1 MFKKFSRLFIIL
13 LVCTTSLGFL
23 WLYTDLDF
31 TLLNSDSKAF
41 WDSFLFSTANITG
54 YIATMLFVWEMF
66 FGVRY
71 LVQLVTDD
79 LPWVNKFHA
88 FVGKYGLLLAF
99 VHPVLEMIV
108 YAQNFLWLF
117 IPDISTKFE
126 LQITY
131 GRVGFILFLII
142 YITSALIRSKIK
154 YRPWLYIHYL
164 SYPLMFLIFLHALDI
179 GFYLNKHVELKALWF
194 TMLGMYLVLIWF
206 RILMWSGVTKY
217 KYKIIDKA
225 QKGKDI
231 FLIVLKPQG
240 KFLLPKVGQYFY
252 LQIKNFGEAH
262 PFTVME
268 SDTATGTLIFGI
280 KALGSFTKKMSELDL
295 GSIINVDGPYGVFT
309 LEGQNSNPKVIIAGG
324 IGITPFLDL
333 VNKFKSPTTVFLHAN
348 RHLDEALA
356 RNTLKNQLGYRYID
370 FVSQDSTTGE
380 SIVNSRLRPEI
391 ISHILGQD
399 NLVRYNY
406 FICGSPRFIEG
417 VKEMLHQLKIPKS
430 NIYAEEFSF

>member
-1 MFKKFSRLFIIL
+1 MFKRFSRFSIIS
-13 LVCTTSLGFL
+13 LVTSTSLAFL
-23 WLYTDLDF
+23 WLYTNLDF
-31 TLLNSDSKAF
+31 SSLNSDSKSF
-41 WDSFLFSTANITG
+41 WDSFVYLTANITG
-54 YIATMLFVWEMF
+54 YVAAMLFVWEMF

-88 FVGKYGLLLAF
+88 FIGKYALLLAL

-108 YAQNFLWLF
+108 YAQNVLWLF
-117 IPDISTKFE
+117 IPDLKSKFE
-126 LQITY
+126 FQVTY
-131 GRVGFILFLII
+131 GRVAFILFLII
-142 YITSALIRSKIK
+142 YLTSALLRSKIK

-164 SYPLMFLIFLHALDI
+164 SYPLMFLTFIHALDI
-179 GFYLNKHVELKALWF
+179 GTYLNKYVELKALWF
-194 TMLGMYLVLIWF
+194 MMLGLYLVLIWF
-206 RILMWSGVTKY
+206 RLLMWSGVTKF
-217 KYKIIDKA
+217 KYKITDKA

-231 FLIVLKPQG
+231 FLIVLKPEG

-252 LQIKNFGEAH
+252 LQLKDFGEAH

-268 SDTATGTLIFGI
+268 SDETTGTLIFGI
-280 KALGSFTKKMSELDL
+280 KTLGSFTKKVSELEI

-309 LEGQNSNPKVIIAGG
+309 LEGQNTNPKVIIAGG

-356 RNTLKNQLGYRYID
+356 RNALKSQLGNRYID

-380 SIVNSRLRPEI
+380 SIINSRLKPKL
-391 ISHILGQD
+391 ISQILGSD
-399 NLVRYNY
+399 NLIHYNY

-417 VKEMLHQLKIPKS
+417 VKDMLNQLEIPL
-430 NIYAEEFSF
+430 NNVYVEEFSF